1 MFNQAAP
8 NRLINESSPYLLQ
21 HAYNPVDWY
30 PWGDEALA
38 RAIKEDKPI
47 LLSIGYSACH
57 WCHVMAHESF
67 ENPEIASLMNAN
79 FVNIKVDR
87 EERPDLD
94 TIYMEAVQ
102 SISGSGGWPLTVF
115 LTPEGKPFY
124 GGTYFPPE
132 EGRGLPGFPRV
143 LETVADTYRNRRLV
157 VDQAA
162 QEIIDTLNRKADNP
176 EGSGSFDLDVLDKAY
191 SNLRKEFDDVN
202 GGLGR
207 APKFPQP
214 VVLEF
219 ILRCYCRTHH
229 KDALDM
235 LTLTLEKMA
244 WGGIFDQIGGGFHRY
259 STDES
264 WLVPHFEKMLYDNA
278 LLSRLYLHAY
288 LVTGRPLF
296 RATAESILDY
306 VLREMTGPEGGFF
319 SAQDADSEGREGLY
333 YLWTYAELRR
343 VLGSETAAKI
353 AEYYGVTEDG
363 NFEGANILHVASQF
377 SQTEF
382 EKLNQARALLLEER
396 EKRVKPA
403 RDEKILASWNGL
415 MLASLAE
422 AALVFQRD
430 DYLKAAAACGS
441 FLLESLFSEGR
452 LKHTFMG
459 GMARIDAY
467 LDDYALVIDGLL
479 SLHQVTFEGRW
490 LKSAIEMTHF
500 MLENFRDESTGL
512 FYDTDQCH
520 QALFKRPRNI
530 YDGAMPSGLSSAAVA
545 LLKISRITTDEH
557 LTVTAVR
564 SLQTVSQYL
573 SGYPPSF
580 GNWLC
585 ALDMYLEP
593 PREIAFI
600 GPRHSPVVDEFLQT
614 IWQNWKPNCL
624 TVALDPD
631 DPFAL
636 SGLALLKDKNMVDGR
651 PTVYLCQGHA
661 CRAPLTDPD
670 LLRKQLGKDVESR
683 MLNVTEDVE

>member
-1 MFNQAAP
+1 MFNQPVP

-21 HAYNPVDWY
+21 HADNPVDWY

-38 RAIKEDKPI
+38 RARNEDKPI

-67 ENPEIASLMNAN
+67 ENPEIASLMNAK
-79 FVNIKVDR
+79 FINIKVDR

-115 LTPEGKPFY
+115 LTPDGKPFY

-157 VDQAA
+157 VDQTA
-162 QEIIDTLNRKADNP
+162 QEIFDTLNRKADNADR
-176 EGSGSFDLDVLDKAY
+176 SGSFDQDVLDKAY

-219 ILRCYCRTHH
+219 ILRYYYRTRHR
-229 KDALDM
+229 DALNM

-259 STDES
+259 STDEI

-288 LVTGRPLF
+288 LLTGRPLF
-296 RATAESILDY
+296 RSTAESILDY

-319 SAQDADSEGREGLY
+319 SAQDADSEGREGLC
-333 YLWTYAELRR
+333 YLWTAAELIR
-343 VLGSETAAKI
+343 VLSPETATEI

-363 NFEGANILHVASQF
+363 NFEGGNILHVTGQF

-382 EKLNQARALLLEER
+382 EKLNQARVLLLEER

-403 RDEKILASWNGL
+403 RDEKVLASWNGL
-415 MLASLAE
+415 MLVSLAE

-430 DYLKAAAACGS
+430 DYLRAAVACGS
-441 FLLESLFSEGR
+441 FLLESMTSEGR
-452 LKHTFMG
+452 LKHTFKDG
-459 GMARIDAY
+459 LARIDAY
-467 LDDYALVIDGLL
+467 LDDYALVVDGLL

-490 LKSAIEMTHF
+490 LKSAVEMTYF
-500 MLENFRDESTGL
+500 MLERFLDESTGL
-512 FYDTDQCH
+512 FYDTAHDH
-520 QALFKRPRNI
+520 QSLFKRPRNI
-530 YDGAMPSGLSSAAVA
+530 YDGAMPSGLSSAAVV
-545 LLKISRITTDEH
+545 LLKISRITTDDH
-557 LTVTAVR
+557 LALTALR

-573 SGYPPSF
+573 SSYPLSF

-585 ALDMYLEP
+585 ALDMYLEL
-593 PREIAFI
+593 PREIAII
-600 GPRHSPVVDEFLQT
+600 GPRYSPTVVEFLQV
-614 IWQNWKPNCL
+614 IVENWNPNYL
-624 TVALDPD
+624 IVALDPD
-631 DPFAL
+631 DPSAF
-636 SGLALLKDKNMVDGR
+636 SGLSLLVDKNMVDGG
-651 PTVYLCQGHA
+651 PTFYLCQGHA
-661 CRAPLTDPD
+661 CQAPLTDPD
-670 LLRKQLGKDVESR
+670 LLRKQLGKDAESR
-683 MLNVTEDVE
+683 MLSAAEEVE